1 MSRAK
6 TLRRPAEIV
15 EAGLIAPERLAELE
29 TVAARYAVAITPAM
43 AELIDPADPHD
54 PIALQFVPD
63 AAELERRPEE
73 LDDPIGDESHSPA
86 HGLVH
91 RYPDRVLLKLVS
103 TCPVYCRFCF
113 RRETVGQ
120 GAPAVLSDTALDAA
134 LAYVAARPEI
144 WEIVVTGGDPLI
156 LSPRRIAAVGR
167 RIATIEH
174 VKVVRWHSRVPVVA
188 PECIQEA
195 LVAALRLPGK
205 ATWLAVHANHPRE
218 LTPAARAALGRLADA
233 GIPLVSQTVLLRG
246 VNDDASVLGAL
257 MRGFVESRVKPYY
270 LHHADMAPGTEGFRT
285 SVDEGHSLMRALRGR
300 YSGLCQPAYVL
311 DLPGGHGKA
320 PLGPAAV
327 APIDGK
333 WRVEDFRGGSHADPP
348 GSVPGED

>member
-1 MSRAK
+1 
-6 TLRRPAEIV
+6 
-15 EAGLIAPERLAELE
+15 
-29 TVAARYAVAITPAM
+29 
-43 AELIDPADPHD
+43 
-54 PIALQFVPD
+54 
-63 AAELERRPEE
+63 
-73 LDDPIGDESHSPA
+73 
-86 HGLVH
+86 VH

-120 GAPAVLSDTALDAA
+120 GAPALLSEAELDAA

-144 WEIVVTGGDPLI
+144 WEIVMTGGDPLI

-167 RIATIEH
+167 RIAAIGH
-174 VKVVRWHSRVPVVA
+174 VKVVRWHSRIPVVA
-188 PECIQEA
+188 PERIDDA
-195 LVAALRLPGK
+195 LIAALKTPSQ
-205 ATWLAVHANHPRE
+205 ATWIAVHANHPRE
-218 LTPAARAALGRLADA
+218 LTPAARASLARLADA

-270 LHHADMAPGTEGFRT
+270 LHHPDLAPGTGRFRT
-285 SVDEGHSLMRALRGR
+285 GIAEGQLLMRALRGR

-327 APIDGK
+327 SEVEGK
-333 WRVEDFRGGSHADPP
+333 CVIEDFRGGSHAYPP
-348 GSVPGED
+348 SSVPRDA